1 MRFICLKDL
10 YAFVAL
16 LEQLGYK
23 PSKSYDFKAIFNVH
37 RLGYISNYSVNIL
50 LETNNLYDNI
60 TLVFTSPIREL
71 KFIYEYKTEEI

>member
-37 RLGYISNYSVNIL
+37 RLGYISNYSVNIV
-50 LETNNLYDNI
+50 LETNNKSDNI
-60 TLVFTSPIREL
+60 ILHFTSPIREL
-71 KFIYEYKTEEI
+71 RFEYERL

>member
-23 PSKSYDFKAIFNVH
+23 PCKSYDFKAIFNVH
-37 RLGYISNYSVNIL
+37 RLGYISNYSVNIV
-50 LETNNLYDNI
+50 LETNNKSDNI
-60 TLVFTSPIREL
+60 VLHFTSPIREL
-71 KFIYEYKTEEI
+71 RFEYERL

>member
-37 RLGYISNYSVNIL
+37 RLGYISNYSVNIV
-50 LETNNLYDNI
+50 LETNNKSDNI
-60 TLVFTSPIREL
+60 VLHFTSPIREL
-71 KFIYEYKTEEI
+71 RFEYERL

>member
-1 MRFICLKDL
+1 MRFICIKDL

-37 RLGYISNYSVNIL
+37 RLGYISNYSVNIV
-50 LETNNLYDNI
+50 LETNNKSDNI
-60 TLVFTSPIREL
+60 ILHFTSPIREL
-71 KFIYEYKTEEI
+71 RFEYERL

>member
-23 PSKSYDFKAIFNVH
+23 PVKSYDFKSIFNVH

-50 LETNNLYDNI
+50 LETNNKSDNI
-60 TLVFTSPIREL
+60 ILVFTSPIREL
-71 KFIYEYKTEEI
+71 KFEYERL

>member
-1 MRFICLKDL
+1 MRFICIKDL

-23 PSKSYDFKAIFNVH
+23 PVKSYDFKAIFNVH
-37 RLGYISNYSVNIL
+37 RLGYISNYSVNIS

-60 TLVFTSPIREL
+60 ILLFTSPIREL
-71 KFIYEYKTEEI
+71 KFIYEYKA

>member
-23 PSKSYDFKAIFNVH
+23 PIKSYDFKAIFNVH
-37 RLGYISNYSVNIL
+37 RLGYISNYSVNIV
-50 LETNNLYDNI
+50 LETNNKSDNI
-60 TLVFTSPIREL
+60 ILHFTSPIREL
-71 KFIYEYKTEEI
+71 RFEYERL